1 MNEQGFAKAIRIIT
15 LPQIMVFFL
24 ILLLGDRLPPGH
36 DIVAMVMLCA
46 LPLLSY
52 LCWRVSPRLREQGR
66 RSQRKLAICFSVA
79 GYLLGTVYCLASGGS
94 QTELFM
100 YLSYVICGVLIALSS
115 FVFHIKSSEHAA
127 GVVEPVMILTLRV
140 SARNAF
146 NTQRLPVI
154 RAGKALSVSDMIGVK
169 VALWVRKGLQ
179 NRHDDAAVHDK
190 CRTHAVRHSRDRF
203 CKCLAAALFEVRYRF
218 PARNRRQA
226 HRVHPCLIGGV

>member
-52 LCWRVSPRLREQGR
+52 LCWRVSPRLHEQGR
-66 RSQRKLAICFSVA
+66 RSQRKLAIYFSVA

-115 FVFHIKSSEHAA
+115 YVFHIKSSGHAA
-127 GVVEPVMILTLRV
+127 GVVDATRQRSFFSGAATPSLRHWSCSSFYGKSAPDRRCEFQRAMLLTR
-140 SARNAF
+140 
-146 NTQRLPVI
+146 
-154 RAGKALSVSDMIGVK
+154 SVCPSYVQ
-169 VALWVRKGLQ
+169 A
-179 NRHDDAAVHDK
+179 
-190 CRTHAVRHSRDRF
+190 RHSPF
-203 CKCLAAALFEVRYRF
+203 S
-218 PARNRRQA
+218 
-226 HRVHPCLIGGV
+226 I

>member
-115 FVFHIKSSEHAA
+115 YVFHIKSSGHAA
-127 GVVEPVMILTLRV
+127 GVVGPVMILTLRATPWGLLGLLLMIPV
-140 SARNAF
+140 ALSSIKLGRH
-146 NTQRLPVI
+146 TPKELLLGCCYPVI
-154 RAGKALSVSDMIGVK
+154 
-169 VALWVRKGLQ
+169 
-179 NRHDDAAVHDK
+179 
-190 CRTHAVRHSRDRF
+190 
-203 CKCLAAALFEVRYRF
+203 AALVLQLFLR
-218 PARNRRQA
+218 
-226 HRVHPCLIGGV
+226 